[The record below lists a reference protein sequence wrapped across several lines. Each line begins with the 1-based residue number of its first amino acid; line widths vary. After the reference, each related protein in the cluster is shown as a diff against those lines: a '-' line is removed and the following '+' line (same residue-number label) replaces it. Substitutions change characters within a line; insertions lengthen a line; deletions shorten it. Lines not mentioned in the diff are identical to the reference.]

1 MARTIKYIVIHCSD
15 TDPLKPYPFETCR
28 RDHIQHNKWS
38 DIGYHYYIT
47 TDGTLHPGRDLETIG
62 AHVVGFNKCSIGV
75 CYEGGK
81 MGDTRTKPQKLTLL
95 NVLRYLKSL
104 YPDAEIVGHHDLNP
118 FKTCPNFDARADYK
132 NIK

>member
-1 MARTIKYIVIHCSD
+1 MIHCSD
-15 TDPLKPYPFETCR
+15 TDPLKPYPFETCKH
-28 RDHIQHNKWS
+28 DHIKNRGWS

-75 CYEGGK
+75 CYEGGM
-81 MGDTRTKPQKLTLL
+81 MGDTRTREQKLTLL

-118 FKTCPNFDARADYK
+118 SKSCPNFDARAEYK